1 MRVPPDQSS
10 TLAEHAASASS
21 GSFSFSARVT
31 LVSRVPN
38 RKVCT
43 RFRASVTACRKC
55 RNSRVYW
62 LIEPEISSSATI
74 GGMLGLRPA
83 VFQVDQRAA
92 GLHAGAQR
100 AAQVDAVAVRM
111 RREPARLA
119 PRRSASTMR
128 LIASLA
134 CGDLGRAHLREVL
147 LLQHLAVGH
156 GEARVE
162 LDLLLLALDL
172 LARPENSASS
182 TRCAGLRLVRPAPAR
197 RSSPATSSRSAVRD
211 SRACGRKSG
220 TPGRTAPN
228 ARAASRTPRAA
239 SSRNPRLCRRP
250 PPAPPRAHRAPSP
263 ARAECRRRAARARNR
278 RCSRRGGPRGLSLRS
293 CRAHVALTPPRAA
306 PPAPGRAAP

>member
-1 MRVPPDQSS
+1 MPPDQSS

-43 RFRASVTACRKC
+43 RFRASVTAWRKC

-62 LIEPEISSSATI
+62 LIEPEISSSATT
-74 GGMLGLRPA
+74 GGCFTFGPRYFRSISAPPAFMLARK
-83 VFQVDQRAA
+83 
-92 GLHAGAQR
+92 R
-100 AAQVDAVAVRM
+100 AAQIDAVAVRM
-111 RREPARLA
+111 RREPPRLHLVEA
-119 PRRSASTMR
+119 QHHALDRVLGLR
-128 LIASLA
+128 
-134 CGDLGRAHLREVL
+134 DLGRAHLREVL

-172 LARPENSASS
+172 LARPGTA
-182 TRCAGLRLVRPAPAR
+182 RRARAARPAARWPAPAR

-211 SRACGRKSG
+211 SRACERKSG

-228 ARAASRTPRAA
+228 ARGASRTPHAA
-239 SSRNPRLCRRP
+239 SSRSPPCRRRRP
-250 PPAPPRAHRAPSP
+250 RAPRRAHRAPSP
-263 ARAECRRRAARARNR
+263 ARAECRRRATPGRNR
-278 RCSRRGGPRGLSLRS
+278 GCSRRGGLRDLSLRS
-293 CRAHVALTPPRAA
+293 YGAHVALTPPPAA